1 MNSLAMIHSEK
12 NKMFKLCRKI
22 IQEFGNLCKELIQ
35 QQNGM
40 TPQTVIDA
48 TASYFSNELD
58 RFLTRYKREQKI
70 KKNPFYVP
78 PEERTVG
85 TRVEMRYD
93 EREQIE
99 KPLMIHSTLQ
109 YVPMIST
116 LIAFFKRQENLEMY
130 LNFQVEHQ
138 CDDSI
143 IKQFCCGK
151 LYRSQEFFR
160 LNPSAIQI
168 QIAIDDMEI
177 CDPLSSK
184 SGLHKVCAVYFTIAN
199 IPVKFK
205 SKLNN
210 IFLLCLCNSDDLK
223 TKKTDINNIWEMIV
237 SELKYLE
244 EVGIVLDDGQ
254 VLKGTLIRL
263 VGDNLGLN
271 GSLCMNESFR
281 STYFCRICK
290 LSNEKCQ
297 QETMD
302 NLNVYRDEMHYDE
315 MLNIIQNSE
324 KVEFK
329 ETCGIKRYCVL
340 NDLKY
345 FHTFRNF
352 SLDFMHDFLEGLMSF
367 SLKHVFRNLIDNK
380 VFKEDDLKKMIQF
393 YQYPKHFRRD
403 KPSALNFKKSN
414 LGQNAAQMKCL
425 FLNIPFILKE
435 YEKNIHL
442 ANMWSCLKSL
452 LRAFQIVNSETFD
465 DALLIELE
473 TCVDKHLKSVM
484 ELFKVKLIPKHHLLI
499 HYANIIR
506 IMGPL
511 FDSSMMRFEAK
522 HTFFKT
528 ASRNTNNFI
537 NINKTLAMKHQLE
550 LALNKNTFCDK
561 VSHKKPK
568 EILFHFMR
576 TTFGDSITS
585 HIPRDSGCLEV
596 GSFNFNSYVYERKS
610 VVSFDMNL
618 YEIELI
624 VLKNPNYFF
633 VATKLDILEFN
644 EFTQS
649 LEVRKLS
656 TPSYVFI
663 AFDEMSHRKSYC
675 SKFLE
680 GNQFV
685 IIDNNDILRS
695 VNE

>member
-12 NKMFKLCRKI
+12 SKMFKLCRKI
-22 IQEFGNLCKELIQ
+22 IQEFGDLSKELIE

-58 RFLTRYKREQKI
+58 TFLTRYKREQKI

-78 PEERTVG
+78 PEERTIG
-85 TRVEMRYD
+85 TRVEMIYY

-99 KPLMIHSTLQ
+99 KPLMIQSTLQ

-130 LNFQVEHQ
+130 LNFQVQHH

-143 IKQFCCGK
+143 IKRFCCGQ

-223 TKKTDINNIWEMIV
+223 TEKTDINNIWEMIV

-244 EVGIVLDDGQ
+244 ESGIVLDDGQ

-290 LSNEKCQ
+290 LSNKTCQ

-302 NLNVYRDEMHYDE
+302 NLNAYRDELHYNE
-315 MLNIIQNSE
+315 MLDIIQNSE

-367 SLKHVFRNLIDNK
+367 SLKHVFRNLIDKK
-380 VFKEDDLKKMIQF
+380 VFKEDDLKKMIRF

-403 KPSALNFKKSN
+403 KPSALNFKN
-414 LGQNAAQMKCL
+414 L
-425 FLNIPFILKE
+425 I
-435 YEKNIHL
+435 
-442 ANMWSCLKSL
+442 W
-452 LRAFQIVNSETFD
+452 
-465 DALLIELE
+465 
-473 TCVDKHLKSVM
+473 DKM
-484 ELFKVKLIPKHHLLI
+484 
-499 HYANIIR
+499 
-506 IMGPL
+506 
-511 FDSSMMRFEAK
+511 
-522 HTFFKT
+522 
-528 ASRNTNNFI
+528 
-537 NINKTLAMKHQLE
+537 
-550 LALNKNTFCDK
+550 
-561 VSHKKPK
+561 
-568 EILFHFMR
+568 
-576 TTFGDSITS
+576 
-585 HIPRDSGCLEV
+585 PR
-596 GSFNFNSYVYERKS
+596 K
-610 VVSFDMNL
+610 
-618 YEIELI
+618 
-624 VLKNPNYFF
+624 
-633 VATKLDILEFN
+633 
-644 EFTQS
+644 
-649 LEVRKLS
+649 
-656 TPSYVFI
+656 
-663 AFDEMSHRKSYC
+663 
-675 SKFLE
+675 
-680 GNQFV
+680 
-685 IIDNNDILRS
+685 
-695 VNE
+695 